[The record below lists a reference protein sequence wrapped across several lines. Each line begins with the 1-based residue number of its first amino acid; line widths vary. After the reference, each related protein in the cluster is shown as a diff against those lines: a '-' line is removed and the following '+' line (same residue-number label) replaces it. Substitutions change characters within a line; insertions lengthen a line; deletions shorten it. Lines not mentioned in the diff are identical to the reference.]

1 MNEYKRHFQV
11 YHNLH
16 ADSNDVIQKAHHFI
30 LSFIATF
37 AILSASLIIINNFL
51 GKDEYI
57 CCLSFKSKSLIA
69 ERYCSSNAFKVIP
82 SKQSS

>member
-30 LSFIATF
+30 LSFIATL
-37 AILSASLIIINNFL
+37 AILSASLIASSITSL

-69 ERYCSSNAFKVIP
+69 ERYCSSNAFK
-82 SKQSS
+82 